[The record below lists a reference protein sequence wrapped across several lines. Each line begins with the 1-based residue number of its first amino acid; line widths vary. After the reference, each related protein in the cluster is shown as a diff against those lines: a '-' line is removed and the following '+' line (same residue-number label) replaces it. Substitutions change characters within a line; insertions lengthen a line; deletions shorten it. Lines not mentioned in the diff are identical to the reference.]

1 MAMQF
6 TIDPINP
13 QDRAWIQS
21 ILSEHWGAVEV
32 VSRSRIVSADQL
44 PGFIARGEA
53 TAVGLITYR
62 IEDEQCEIIT
72 INSLVPGSGIGS
84 ALINAVRQE
93 AIARDCRRLWLI
105 TTNDNLPAL
114 RFYQKRGFR
123 LAAFYRD
130 AIDNSRKIKPQIPLT
145 GIDGIPIRD
154 ELELEIPLP

>member
-13 QDRAWIQS
+13 QDRAWIRS

-32 VSRSRIVSADQL
+32 VSRGRLVSADQL
-44 PGFIARGEA
+44 PGFIAREEG

-93 AIARDCRRLWLI
+93 AIASGCRRLWLI